1 MCHGNHKGK
10 NHVGITQKNMI
21 KKSKYTD
28 TIKTSKHTKS
38 LHGKKQRNSE
48 FMKQPEKKLTK
59 WQ

>member
-28 TIKTSKHTKS
+28 TIKTSKHTKNQ
-38 LHGKKQRNSE
+38 HGKKQRNSE
-48 FMKQPEKKLTK
+48 FMKQPEKN
-59 WQ
+59 